1 MVKHLD
7 WMAQIKAVLPPASV
21 LSGEAPQER
30 RKKMVS
36 SDADRAADISGVI
49 PSLASGCKEALM
61 MILMRMIH
69 NKYSAV
75 QFVSPGLDCTLL
87 SQ

>member
-36 SDADRAADISGVI
+36 SDADRAADISGVL
-49 PSLASGCKEALM
+49 PFFVACCKET
-61 MILMRMIH
+61 MIITMNDDYGNDFAEDL
-69 NKYSAV
+69 
-75 QFVSPGLDCTLL
+75 
-87 SQ
+87 